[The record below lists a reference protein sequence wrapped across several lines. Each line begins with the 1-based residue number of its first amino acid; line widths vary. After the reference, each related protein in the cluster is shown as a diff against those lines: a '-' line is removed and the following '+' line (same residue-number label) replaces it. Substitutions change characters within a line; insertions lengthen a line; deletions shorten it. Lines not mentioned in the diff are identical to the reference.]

1 MSVRSRVT
9 RRTCPAYSKHSHC
22 HAFAYHPG
30 QYWSVTLPQ
39 NYTFIVCRSA
49 GAVDFVDNAKRFHQ
63 AGNIQTDSFFVW
75 NHFKRTLFFTTFFI
89 LRLIL
94 NLMEIIMIVMICH
107 NRATVTHCSSEKRC
121 TGAFTPDLPPAS
133 MSSPLN
139 IFIIISMSTPC
150 IVIKGFSL

>member
-30 QYWSVTLPQ
+30 QYCVTLPQ
-39 NYTFIVCRSA
+39 NYTFIVCRR
-49 GAVDFVDNAKRFHQ
+49 AVEIVDNAKRFHQ
-63 AGNIQTDSFFVW
+63 AGNIQTDFFFGVKSFQKDF
-75 NHFKRTLFFTTFFI
+75 FFTTFVI
-89 LRLIL
+89 LRSIL

-121 TGAFTPDLPPAS
+121 TGAFTPALPPAS

-139 IFIIISMSTPC
+139 IIIIISMFTPC
-150 IVIKGFSL
+150 IVIKSFSL

>member
-30 QYWSVTLPQ
+30 QYCVTLPQ
-39 NYTFIVCRSA
+39 NYTFIVCRR
-49 GAVDFVDNAKRFHQ
+49 AVEFVDNAKRFHQ
-63 AGNIQTDSFFVW
+63 AGIIQNDSFIW
-75 NHFKRTLFFTTFFI
+75 C
-89 LRLIL
+89 
-94 NLMEIIMIVMICH
+94 EIISKGLCH

-121 TGAFTPDLPPAS
+121 TGAFTPALPPAS

-139 IFIIISMSTPC
+139 IIIIISMFTPC